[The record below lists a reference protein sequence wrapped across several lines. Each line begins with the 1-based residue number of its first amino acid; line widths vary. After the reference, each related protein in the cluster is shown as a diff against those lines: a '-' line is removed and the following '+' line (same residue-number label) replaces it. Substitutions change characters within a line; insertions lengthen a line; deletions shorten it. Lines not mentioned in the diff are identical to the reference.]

1 MGLSATNPQLPS
13 GNFPSSPLPNTD
25 FSTQPWHAAYMA
37 ALFENDRKQ
46 MANRITEARHLI
58 LRREQELLAAPADP
72 AEQNALNRAMY
83 ALRALRTCLGL

>member
-1 MGLSATNPQLPS
+1 MGLSATNPQLPTEVV
-13 GNFPSSPLPNTD
+13 PVSPLPNSD

-37 ALFENDRKQ
+37 ALFETDRKQ

-58 LRREQELLAAPADP
+58 LRREQELLSAPPNAA
-72 AEQNALNRAMY
+72 EKNALNRAMY